1 MDNATRMVQLVSTVD
16 RTIVVNR
23 PEYGIRR
30 QWVAKGQSQSLPF
43 DIVQNLYFTV
53 GFQNLINEGILYIPN
68 MQDKIDL
75 NIEPQDATQPTR
87 VIVLNDQQMK
97 TLLTVTPYNDF
108 VKQLAHLPM
117 SQAHA
122 LVDYAVKN
130 DIIDNMKVQ
139 YLKQVTGRD
148 IVRIIA
154 RKRESEE
161 IDKIQAA
168 REEAYKQENA
178 GRIF

>member
-1 MDNATRMVQLVSTVD
+1 MDNATRMVQLISTVN
-16 RTIVVNR
+16 RTVVVSR

-75 NIEPQDATQPTR
+75 GIESEGTTQPTR
-87 VIVLNDQQMK
+87 VVVLNETQMK
-97 TLLTVTPYNDF
+97 TLLTVRSYNDF
-108 VKQLAHLPM
+108 VQELSHLPM

-130 DIIDNMKVQ
+130 NLIDTMKVQ
-139 YLKQVTGRD
+139 YLKEVTGRD
-148 IVRIIA
+148 VVRIIA

-161 IDKIQAA
+161 IDKIQEQ
-168 REEAYKQENA
+168 REANYKNENA
-178 GRIF
+178 GRRF